1 MTWPGEFT
9 FCPRCGSR
17 LERRHVDGRERAAC
31 PTCAYVHFRNPAVGA
46 AAVVVDAGRM
56 LLVRRSPRVSR
67 SGLWSI
73 PAGFVEYG
81 EDVREAAAR
90 ELREETGLEATIGDV
105 LQVASNFH
113 DPEKLTVGIWFEA
126 VVTGGDLAAGDDAD
140 DVGYFSEIPPLAFET
155 DRPLLERLIG
165 R

>member
-17 LERRHVDGRERAAC
+17 LGRRHIDGRDRAVC
-31 PTCAYVHFRNPAVGA
+31 PDCGYIHFRNPAVGA
-46 AAVVVDAGRM
+46 AAVVVDTGRI

-90 ELREETGLEATIGDV
+90 ELREETGLEATIGEV

-113 DPEKLTVGIWFEA
+113 DPEKLTVGVWFQA
-126 VVTGGDLAAGDDAD
+126 TVTGGHLAAGDDAD
-140 DVGYFSEIPPLAFET
+140 AVGYFSEIPPLAFET
-155 DRPLLERLIG
+155 DRALLERLIA